1 MASKIKSVTGILP
14 NVTGT
19 LVQALEDIKELIEQ
33 DPNRETV
40 SIGTLT
46 LVKIYAIIEEVEEKL
61 NLQHK

>member
-19 LVQALEDIKELIEQ
+19 LLQALEDIKKIIQ
-33 DPNRETV
+33 DDPSRESV
-40 SIGTLT
+40 SVGTLT

>member
-1 MASKIKSVTGILP
+1 MAISNTGILP
-14 NVTGT
+14 NVVGT
-19 LVQALEDIKELIEQ
+19 LSQALADIKELIEQ